1 MSRPNVLV
9 LHATVLATLLGAVAA
24 HGQSETTTVAE
35 AKRLQTLEKNSTTF
49 RFGLSVGWRHNGAD
63 RRSLTN
69 DVGIEPTTGNVFIER
84 GDRGAFVLSGVVAA
98 YPWRRTDLAARSDE
112 PAKKAGEIDPCPTA
126 GATRCRLG
134 RAFAAWHWGAM
145 ANLNLASF
153 SADAISTF
161 NKSIEGGMGVAYKLN
176 EDFSVGA
183 TVERIFGRRPRS
195 FVVAG
200 QPIKDKDGKV
210 LYAIDR
216 TDDTYFRDDNMTAW
230 SLKFVYFLK

>member
-1 MSRPNVLV
+1 M
-9 LHATVLATLLGAVAA
+9 AAVAK
-24 HGQSETTTVAE
+24 GQSETTSVAE
-35 AKRLQTLEKNSTTF
+35 AKRLQTLEKNATTF

-63 RRSLTN
+63 RHSLTN

-98 YPWRRTDLAARSDE
+98 YPWRRTDLAATPGNATKR
-112 PAKKAGEIDPCPTA
+112 AGEITPCPEDR
-126 GATRCRLG
+126 ATRCRVG
-134 RAFAAWHWGAM
+134 RAFSAWHWGAI

-176 EDFSVGA
+176 EEFSLAG
-183 TVERIFGRRPRS
+183 TVERIFGRRPRE

-200 QPIKDKDGKV
+200 QQLKDKDGKV
-210 LYAIDR
+210 LYALDR
-216 TDDTYFRDDNMTAW
+216 ADDTYFRDDNMTAI
-230 SLKFVYFLK
+230 SIKFVYFLK